1 MRATSGV
8 NKSKHGNNPKIEA
21 KSRSEER
28 NMGKDAVKNQDKIQ
42 EPRMRRAE
50 TRNNTEAKKESGKNR
65 ESNGSCVNCLPV
77 YTHI

>member
-8 NKSKHGNNPKIEA
+8 NESKHGINPKIEA

-28 NMGKDAVKNQDKIQ
+28 TMGKDAVKNQDKIQ

-50 TRNNTEAKKESGKNR
+50 TRNNTEAKKESGNKFER
-65 ESNGSCVNCLPV
+65 AMVAV
-77 YTHI
+77 